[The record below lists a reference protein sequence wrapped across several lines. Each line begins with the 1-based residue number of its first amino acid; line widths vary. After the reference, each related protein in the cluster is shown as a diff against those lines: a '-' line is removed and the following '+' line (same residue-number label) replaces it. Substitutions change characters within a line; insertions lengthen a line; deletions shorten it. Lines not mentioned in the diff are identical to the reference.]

1 MGSSMRAETAFLRF
15 HLRVGA
21 RLAARILAP
30 ALAVIFI
37 VYYILRPEFVLAL
50 ALALFVEG
58 SLIESGLAGTLLLLG
73 LARAVTPRISAGRAG
88 WARSLPAD
96 GRALRAMEV
105 LSSVVA
111 GMPLLAVLAALAW
124 SVAGPGPGRIAI
136 RLAGLLAG
144 AAAAGLFF
152 LEGPSSLK
160 RKTLPAVACFLSF
173 SGHAMLL
180 VAAVVLLTLAMAVPP
195 RALGEPRRRSSRRP
209 LPAAIFFYG
218 LSLRAVGARIVL
230 AYLPPAFILAAGRLF
245 LVNNELTE
253 SASLSLSLFGITQ
266 AAAVFI
272 GLAAN
277 TLVARRPAWPWL
289 RSLPRSAGARIGSDA
304 LFLGLNALPLAMAL
318 ALFGRPAREAALL
331 VGPLAWLA
339 LRGAGAIRD
348 AADRRFGAL
357 GPVFVEGTIISM
369 SVAVMPWISGLIAA
383 ASPVAF
389 LLARAAER
397 RFKPTLWAERH
408 HLDAGDPLSWSAS

>member
-1 MGSSMRAETAFLRF
+1 MRAETAFLRF

-30 ALAVIFI
+30 VLAVIFI
-37 VYYILRPEFVLAL
+37 VFYILRPEFVLAL
-50 ALALFVEG
+50 ARALFVEG

-73 LARAVTPRISAGRAG
+73 LARAVVPRITAGRTG

-111 GMPLLAVLAALAW
+111 GMPVLAVLAALAW
-124 SVAGPGPGRIAI
+124 SVAGPSPERIAI

-144 AAAAGLFF
+144 AAAAGLFC
-152 LEGPSSLK
+152 LEGSFSLK
-160 RKTLPAVACFLSF
+160 GKVLPALACFLSF
-173 SGHAMLL
+173 LGNAMFL
-180 VAAVVLLTLAMAVPP
+180 VAAVVLLTLAMAVPLK
-195 RALGEPRRRSSRRP
+195 ALGEPRRRGSRRP
-209 LPAAIFFYG
+209 LPAAVFFYG
-218 LSLRAVGARIVL
+218 LSLRAVGARIAL

-245 LVNNELTE
+245 LMNNELTA
-253 SASLSLSLFGITQ
+253 SASFSLSLFGLTQ

-277 TLVARRPAWPWL
+277 TLVARRPSWPWL

-304 LFLGLNALPLAMAL
+304 LFLGLNALPLAAGL
-318 ALFGRPAREAALL
+318 ALFDRPAPEAALL

-339 LRGAGAIRD
+339 LRGAGAVRD
-348 AADRRFGAL
+348 SADRRFGAL
-357 GPVFVEGTIISM
+357 GSGFVEGTIISM
-369 SVAVMPWISGLIAA
+369 SIAVMPWISWLIAL

-389 LLARAAER
+389 FLARTAER